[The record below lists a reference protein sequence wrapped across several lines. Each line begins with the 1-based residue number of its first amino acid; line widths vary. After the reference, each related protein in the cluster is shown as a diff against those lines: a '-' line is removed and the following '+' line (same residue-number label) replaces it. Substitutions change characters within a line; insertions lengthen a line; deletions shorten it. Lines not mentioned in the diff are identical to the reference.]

1 MQVNIISKLP
11 DNPINY
17 IAENARICY
26 NREHFDNNYEFNFE
40 ANKDL
45 STVAALL
52 DKGHHSVFECIYI
65 EWYVRN
71 ISRAATHQI
80 VRHRM
85 ASYLQQSQRYCK
97 YDYESSDGF
106 WENMVIPDL
115 DYLGYEDKVHDALIE
130 LNDIINNIKNAYKNL
145 IKLGVKPEDARCI
158 LPNCSPTT
166 IKIGMNLREFLFNF
180 YPLRTSKHAQAEI
193 KTLALT
199 MMEELLDN
207 KYGKDNSVIKFMD
220 FYFEWL
226 ENQKSL
232 RPEWK

>member
-26 NREHFDNNYEFNFE
+26 GRESFNENLDFNN
-40 ANKDL
+40 NKDL
-45 STVAALL
+45 TTVESLL
-52 DKGHHSVFECIYI
+52 NKGHHSVFECIYI

-106 WENMVIPDL
+106 WNNMVMPDL
-115 DYLGYEDKVHDALIE
+115 SYVKKHFLSENGIKYSAEE
-130 LNDIINNIKNAYKNL
+130 IINNVLEYIKISYKQL
-145 IKLGVKPEDARCI
+145 IELGVKPEDARCI

-180 YPLRTSKHAQAEI
+180 YPLRSSKHAQAEI
-193 KTLALT
+193 RNLVIIMFGALMTEYISDKT
-199 MMEELLDN
+199 
-207 KYGKDNSVIKFMD
+207 FQD
-220 FYFEWL
+220 FIIIYTDWL
-226 ENQKSL
+226 SKQNRS
-232 RPEWK
+232 EWK

>member
-1 MQVNIISKLP
+1 MQVSIISQKI
-11 DNPINY
+11 DNPIHY

-26 NREHFDNNYEFNFE
+26 GREDFNENLDFNN
-40 ANKDL
+40 NKDL
-45 STVAALL
+45 TTVESLL
-52 DKGHHSVFECIYI
+52 NKGHHSVFECIYI
-65 EWYVRN
+65 EWYVQN
-71 ISRAATHQI
+71 ISRAASHQL

-97 YDYESSDGF
+97 YDIESSESF
-106 WENMVIPDL
+106 WNNMVIPDL
-115 DYLGYEDKVHDALIE
+115 EYLTGEDLIAAQHV
-130 LNDIINNIKNAYKNL
+130 ITNNIENTKLDYKYL

-193 KTLALT
+193 RNLAIIMFGTLMTKYISDKT
-199 MMEELLDN
+199 
-207 KYGKDNSVIKFMD
+207 FQD
-220 FYFEWL
+220 FIIIYTDWL
-226 ENQKSL
+226 SKQN

>member
-26 NREHFDNNYEFNFE
+26 GRESFNENLDFNN
-40 ANKDL
+40 NKDL
-45 STVAALL
+45 TTVESLL
-52 DKGHHSVFECIYI
+52 NKGHHSVFECIYI

-115 DYLGYEDKVHDALIE
+115 DYLGYEDKLHDALIE
-130 LNDIINNIKNAYKNL
+130 LNDIINNIKNAYKEL

-193 KTLALT
+193 SKLANEMILTLREKYHDDLPFINFLT
-199 MMEELLDN
+199 T
-207 KYGKDNSVIKFMD
+207 
-220 FYFEWL
+220 YFEWL
-226 ENQKSL
+226 QKQN

>member
-26 NREHFDNNYEFNFE
+26 GRESFNENLDFNN
-40 ANKDL
+40 NKDL
-45 STVAALL
+45 TTVESLL
-52 DKGHHSVFECIYI
+52 NKGHHSVFECIYI

-115 DYLGYEDKVHDALIE
+115 DYLGYEDKLHDALIE
-130 LNDIINNIKNAYKNL
+130 LNDIINNIKNAYKEL

-193 KTLALT
+193 RNLAIIMFGTLIT
-199 MMEELLDN
+199 
-207 KYGKDNSVIKFMD
+207 KYISDKSFQD
-220 FYFEWL
+220 FIIIYTDWL
-226 ENQKSL
+226 SKQN